1 MRLAPA
7 LAMVTACVSAVAAG
21 VSAQSAPARVAP
33 PAPPAR
39 VAAPSGPDIVDLGV
53 IGSRGPAAQEFT
65 IRPAPR
71 PSRQATVNT
80 LKQKFAPGIDIGE
93 TFRVTPNN
101 LKNGPIVVSL
111 RGEGCY
117 LTTSYLDGYINCLSI
132 SAIDFNFNQLSPNGR
147 YLVTIEHH
155 FSRVDLHT
163 LSGGKEQVTQ
173 VSPLGQPILLVFQ
186 TPGNANT
193 ATLQLR
199 DIRSGSPTNTTFYAL
214 ELSRIQ

>member
-1 MRLAPA
+1 MIA
-7 LAMVTACVSAVAAG
+7 VCAVAAS
-21 VSAQSAPARVAP
+21 VSALSAPARGVVP

-39 VAAPSGPDIVDLGV
+39 VATLSSPDIVDLGV
-53 IGSRGPAAQEFT
+53 IGSRAPVAQELT
-65 IRPAPR
+65 VRPAPR
-71 PSRQATVNT
+71 PSRQAMVNT

-101 LKNGPIVVSL
+101 LKNGPIVIAMNGRDCSINTSF
-111 RGEGCY
+111 GDGAIKC
-117 LTTSYLDGYINCLSI
+117 LTMLEF
-132 SAIDFNFNQLSPNGR
+132 DFHFNQLSPNAR

-173 VSPLGQPILLVFQ
+173 VSPQGHPILLVFQ

-199 DIRSGSPTNTTFYAL
+199 DIRAGTPSNTVFYAL